1 MQVGLSLP
9 QWGLDTGP
17 DAIRDA
23 ILTAERVGFDSLW
36 VGEHLI
42 YPTEPRNVSGIGQ
55 PVEQHRSCYMATE
68 VLAYAAAITE
78 RVRLG
83 TSVLVSAMHRPVML
97 AKQLATV
104 DQLSGGRLVVGI
116 GMGWSIEEHELS
128 GAPFEHRGERFED
141 FIATM
146 RACWGDDPVEHD
158 GPFFSVPHSEVMPK
172 PYQPAGPP
180 ILYAT
185 KSRSGLER
193 TARDADGWNPSGNS
207 TSLDDIVRMRNQLNE
222 RAKDLGRPQPYTV
235 LRAQWRTS
243 IDQMI
248 DDVHAVRSAGIDE
261 LVIELIK
268 LPTIKRASDWQA
280 HVEQAQCL
288 VEAKTSG

>member
-1 MQVGLSLP
+1 MQLGLSLP
-9 QWGLDTGP
+9 QWGVDTGP
-17 DAIRDA
+17 VALRDS
-23 ILTAERVGFDSLW
+23 IVTAERVGFDSLW

-42 YPTEPRNVSGIGQ
+42 YPSAPRNTSGIGQ

-68 VLAYAAAITE
+68 VLSYAAALTE

-97 AKQLATV
+97 AKQLATI

-128 GAPFEHRGERFED
+128 GYPFEQRGERFED
-141 FIATM
+141 FVATM
-146 RACWGDDPVEHD
+146 RACWNRDPVEHD
-158 GPFFSVPHSEVMPK
+158 GPFFSVPRSEVLPK
-172 PYQPAGPP
+172 PVQPSGPP

-207 TSLDDIVRMRNQLNE
+207 TSMDDILRMRDQINE
-222 RAKDLGRPQPYTV
+222 RAKELGRPQPYTV

-243 IDQMI
+243 IDDMV
-248 DDVHAVRSAGIDE
+248 DDVRAASDSGIDE
-261 LVIELIK
+261 LVIELVK
-268 LPTIKRASDWQA
+268 LPTIKRASDWRG
-280 HVEQAQCL
+280 HVEQAQRL
-288 VEAKTSG
+288 VEANAAV